1 LLVEALE
8 GISKM
13 TETPDSKKSKI
24 NCGTYTLTQKHKGIS
39 VIWNILHS
47 ILKEDE
53 SAVEGWLFCST
64 CRKVLKVVAGH
75 TSNLS
80 RHKCCMTLSQPREV
94 TKVSATDKA
103 EAIEKC
109 SQWIVQDCQPFSSVA
124 GPGYKSMVQFFIKIG
139 AAYGDHID
147 VDDLLPSP
155 STLSRKVHKDAE
167 EKKGLISS
175 EIQIAADTAELA
187 ATVDM

>member
-1 LLVEALE
+1 
-8 GISKM
+8 M
-13 TETPDSKKSKI
+13 
-24 NCGTYTLTQKHKGIS
+24 
-39 VIWNILHS
+39 WNILHY
-47 ILKEDE
+47 ILKEDK

-64 CRKVLKVVAGH
+64 CRKVLKLLAGH

-80 RHKCCMTLSQPREV
+80 RHKCCMLLRQPKEV

-109 SQWIVQDCQPFSSVA
+109 SQWIVKDCQPFSSAA
-124 GPGYKSMVQFFIKIG
+124 GPGYKSMEQLLIKIG

-167 EKKGLISS
+167 EKKRVDIIGNSNCSRYCRIS
-175 EIQIAADTAELA
+175 
-187 ATVDM
+187 